1 MIARMLQDL
10 TTYGTAIGLRRFVS
24 PRRARKLR
32 KRGEYVQ
39 YVSRTAR
46 GKAIYQWTLRVAPDK
61 FFNKVK
67 P

>member
-1 MIARMLQDL
+1 MIARMIQDL
-10 TTYGTAIGLRRFVS
+10 AIYGTAIGIRRFVS

-32 KRGEYVQ
+32 KRGEYVH
-39 YVSRTAR
+39 YFSRTSK

-61 FFNKVK
+61 FFIREK